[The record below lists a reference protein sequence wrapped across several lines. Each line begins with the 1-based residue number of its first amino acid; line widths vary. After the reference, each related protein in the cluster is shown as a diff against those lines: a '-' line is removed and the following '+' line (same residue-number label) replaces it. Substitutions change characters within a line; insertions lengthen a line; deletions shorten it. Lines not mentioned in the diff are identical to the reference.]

1 MVMVRT
7 ATAND
12 WQALREIRLEALR
25 DAPNAFG
32 STYAEQVLLVEADW
46 RGRISRGKTFFAYI
60 SGVNGVKPD
69 GLVGGL
75 HEEPAT
81 VELVSL

>member
-12 WQALREIRLEALR
+12 WQALREIRLKALR

-32 STYAEQVLLVEADW
+32 STYAEQVLLVERVD
-46 RGRISRGKTFFAYI
+46 
-60 SGVNGVKPD
+60 
-69 GLVGGL
+69 
-75 HEEPAT
+75 
-81 VELVSL
+81 